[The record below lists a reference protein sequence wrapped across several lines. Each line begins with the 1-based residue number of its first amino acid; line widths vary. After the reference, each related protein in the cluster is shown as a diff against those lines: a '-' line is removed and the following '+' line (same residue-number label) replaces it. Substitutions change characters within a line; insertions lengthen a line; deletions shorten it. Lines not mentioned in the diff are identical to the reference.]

1 MKRNPKYVK
10 MNSRRKKTVA
20 KAKPKVKVS
29 VKGKGKPTKKRAGW
43 GHLQKRKLADK
54 AFKQQLKQAY
64 GLA

>member
-29 VKGKGKPTKKRAGW
+29 VKGKGKPTFFCGGDFGNRC
-43 GHLQKRKLADK
+43 R
-54 AFKQQLKQAY
+54 
-64 GLA
+64 